1 MTYYA
6 IMYTSCVSRHVSY
19 EEFPRNESVFPGNST
34 EHYPDYIVGWLLV
47 LNPGTSA
54 RIVEAAKVR

>member
-1 MTYYA
+1 
-6 IMYTSCVSRHVSY
+6 MYTSCVSRHVSY